1 MISEGRMK
9 MVKMTI
15 RHERAEGVITWLS
28 WPDRIKVWV
37 IDDHR
42 GNDMYVYQLSTD
54 DHVLV
59 SAFKAYMYNLSQYEQ
74 YRKVRVGKILN
85 IEIDAT
91 DSGGLWYAIT
101 RNMKG
106 GYILYDHEFRQYYE
120 VETAKEGL
128 SLINT
133 NRSR

>member
-1 MISEGRMK
+1 

-106 GYILYDHEFRQYYE
+106 GYILYDHEFTQYYE

>member
-1 MISEGRMK
+1 MK

-106 GYILYDHEFRQYYE
+106 GYILYDHEFKQYYE

>member
-1 MISEGRMK
+1 

>member
-1 MISEGRMK
+1 

-106 GYILYDHEFRQYYE
+106 GYILYDQEFRQYYE

>member
-1 MISEGRMK
+1 MK

>member
-1 MISEGRMK
+1 

-15 RHERAEGVITWLS
+15 RHERAEGVITWLN

>member
-1 MISEGRMK
+1 

-133 NRSR
+133 NRSL

>member
-1 MISEGRMK
+1 

-101 RNMKG
+101 RNLKG

>member
-1 MISEGRMK
+1 
-9 MVKMTI
+9 
-15 RHERAEGVITWLS
+15 
-28 WPDRIKVWV
+28 
-37 IDDHR
+37 
-42 GNDMYVYQLSTD
+42 
-54 DHVLV
+54 
-59 SAFKAYMYNLSQYEQ
+59 MYNLSQYEQ

>member
-1 MISEGRMK
+1 

-106 GYILYDHEFRQYYE
+106 GYILYDHEFKQYYE

>member
-1 MISEGRMK
+1 

-28 WPDRIKVWV
+28 WPDRIRVWV

-91 DSGGLWYAIT
+91 DSGGFWYAIT